1 MLLIYQLIFFSAN
14 CKRRYYCRNPGYT
27 FCETEICDNI
37 QNCPDGLDEE
47 SCNFSEKLPNPNEV
61 SSTTTIKP
69 PLNILRPWNN
79 ERCLHTCDNGK
90 CLTKVG
96 TVFLENGPEGH
107 EFKLFSRQ
115 RLNFS
120 KIYFYHFL
128 TYCFLD
134 KSYGLLNCLQ
144 FESDHFLSSKISI

>member
-1 MLLIYQLIFFSAN
+1 MLLILSVNLFFSAN

-47 SCNFSEKLPNPNEV
+47 NCNFSEKLPNPNEV

-96 TVFLENGPEGH
+96 AVFLENEPEGH
-107 EFKLFSRQ
+107 EFKLFFRQ
-115 RLNFS
+115 HLNFQNL
-120 KIYFYHFL
+120 FL
-128 TYCFLD
+128 
-134 KSYGLLNCLQ
+134 
-144 FESDHFLSSKISI
+144 ISF